1 MPYTKKELENME
13 FWKKIQDANKKEYEL
28 FINREME
35 NYIAN
40 PKNKPAKLLTG
51 IDNSAI
57 LFEEPELINGNRTG
71 LENIGQ
77 YKGITETVSKIN
89 LNEVDNVI
97 DRDIE
102 ELISNRKNSYLTI
115 PEFFKEYD
123 RLRDD
128 IIPVGDFNSHFYLI
142 ENSKLYLPNANVNE
156 IDALKRAL
164 ERETIEVMQIQSDLK
179 EALDDIGRQQL
190 ILQQLQLE
198 LNQAILDALDVDLT
212 IELDLTLP
220 GEEKEEEENGEDKPD
235 IPTGHTDHIWTPET
249 STELEGDKFTQTCY
263 KGIVP
268 HTQTAT
274 GTKKIPIQRTH
285 ALYLAEI
292 GEQNKKLA
300 GKEKLVPFSEYTWND
315 RNQPAGIYPQHAWST
330 LQFIE
335 NPKTIDRKTHYTF
348 SIEWDRNK
356 WVFRN
361 APNRQKITS
370 FKLITSAMGASSGI
384 NNPEMLSFT
393 WKLNGK
399 NVDEIDGIDIVN
411 LITADTTDASKT
423 ASKIISSTIQI
434 NITNLTSTKL
444 SAFWWNILEGNYKC
458 MIVDENGIA
467 IDSSQYVT
475 INFDESRL
483 YDEYYDDRL
492 GPS

>member
-13 FWKKIQDANKKEYEL
+13 FWKKIQDADKKEYEL
-28 FINREME
+28 VINREME
-35 NYIAN
+35 NYTAN

-57 LFEEPELINGNRTG
+57 LFEEPELTNGKRTG
-71 LENIGQ
+71 LEKIGQ
-77 YKGITETVSKIN
+77 YKGIAETVSKIN

-97 DRDIE
+97 DRNIE
-102 ELISNRKNSYLTI
+102 ELISNRKSSYLTI

-220 GEEKEEEENGEDKPD
+220 EKEEDEPAGTPP
-235 IPTGHTDHIWTPET
+235 PTPPPPTPPPPT
-249 STELEGDKFTQTCY
+249 PPPPPTT
-263 KGIVP
+263 
-268 HTQTAT
+268 
-274 GTKKIPIQRTH
+274 QRTH

-300 GKEKLVPFSEYTWND
+300 GKEKLMPFSEYTWND
-315 RNQPAGIYPQHAWST
+315 RNQPSGIYPQHAWST

-348 SIEWDRNK
+348 SIEWDRNE
-356 WVFRN
+356 WVFRD

-370 FKLITSAMGASSGI
+370 FKLTTSAMGASSGI

-411 LITADTTDASKT
+411 LITTDTTDASKT

-434 NITNLTSTKL
+434 NVTNLIGMD